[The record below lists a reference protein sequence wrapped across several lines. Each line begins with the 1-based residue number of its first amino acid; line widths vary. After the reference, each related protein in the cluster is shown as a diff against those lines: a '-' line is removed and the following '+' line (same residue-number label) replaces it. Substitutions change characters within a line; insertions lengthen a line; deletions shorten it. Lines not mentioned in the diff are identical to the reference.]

1 MIEAG
6 SPRRELPADMAD
18 SEPRVKFEVRL
29 PAGSRTFVADLD
41 LPEEIA
47 HPTDLAIALRQL
59 ANALTAFQLDGLTE
73 PLSCRAGCSVC
84 CNQLVPVNE
93 PEMHALVDLLR
104 RLEPSHRDRVQ
115 ARFDSVISR
124 LDRAGLTEHL
134 RSPPRDPVAY
144 QKLMLDYF
152 ALGAECPFLEE
163 GRCSIYAD
171 RPSLCRQYNVTSPA
185 NLCSDPFN
193 NDITMVPMPAFVDHL
208 CMNAFADLHNIT
220 VKVTPL
226 PLAPEWVERNPE
238 HLPSVPAIPLL
249 QQMVAQ
255 LEQAFDLFYVKAK

>member
-1 MIEAG
+1 MVD
-6 SPRRELPADMAD
+6 PKRC
-18 SEPRVKFEVRL
+18 VKFEVRL
-29 PAGSRTFVADLD
+29 QAGSRTFAADLD
-41 LPEEIA
+41 LPEDIA
-47 HPTDLAIALRQL
+47 HPTDLAVALRQL
-59 ANALTAFQLDGLTE
+59 ANALTAFQLDGLPE
-73 PLSCRAGCSVC
+73 PVSCRAGCSVC

-93 PEMHALVDLLR
+93 PEMHALVQLVQQ
-104 RLEPSHRDRVQ
+104 LEPAHRDRVQ
-115 ARFDSVISR
+115 ARFDDIISR
-124 LDRAGLTEHL
+124 LDRAGLTEQL

-163 GRCSIYAD
+163 ERCSIYAD

-185 NLCSDPFN
+185 HLCSDPFN

-226 PLAPEWVERNPE
+226 PLAPEWVERNPD

-249 QQMVAQ
+249 QHMVTQ
-255 LEQAFDLFYVKAK
+255 LQHAFEHFYAKANNQ